1 MPADYRFFKAYFCRP
16 IMRKLLFLI
25 LLLAGKATFAQNL
38 RVSLLTCGPG
48 EEMYSSFGHA
58 GIRVTDTATGSD
70 VVYNYG
76 TFNGFEENFEIK
88 FMRGKLL
95 YYLAEESFVDFIG
108 TYVREGRWVKEQ
120 QLLLS
125 QSQLQ
130 AIVDRLRTNLLP
142 RNSAYK
148 YDFLYENCATRIR
161 DLLPKSLG
169 SDYKMG
175 LAPHPQY
182 TTFRQSIDDYLR
194 FNPWTRLGIDL
205 LLGRPVDK
213 KADGK
218 TMQYLPDFLS
228 TGVGASTFGG
238 KPVAAPSVELLPQTV
253 VMELPKVNVPMLLGI
268 ALLFLNAICWTVPK
282 LRMVA
287 MAFLR
292 IALFVS
298 GLLGCL
304 MLFMWFA
311 TDHEACR
318 QNWNVLWAIP
328 LNLAVAYSS
337 KSFLVRYAPL
347 AGILTILALLVH
359 FTGFQSLPLLEIWPV
374 LALLLLNYGM
384 VYRKYTG
391 TAKK

>member
-1 MPADYRFFKAYFCRP
+1 
-16 IMRKLLFLI
+16 MRKLLFL
-25 LLLAGKATFAQNL
+25 LLLFTGKATFAQNL

-58 GIRVTDTATGSD
+58 GVRVTDTLTGSD

-76 TFNGFEENFEIK
+76 TFNGFEENFELK

-95 YYLAEESFVDFIG
+95 YYLAEESFMDFLG

-130 AIVDRLRTNLLP
+130 AIVERLRTNLLP
-142 RNSAYK
+142 QNSAYK

-169 SDYKMG
+169 SGYKMG

-194 FNPWTRLGIDL
+194 FNPWTRLGIDM

-228 TGVGASTFGG
+228 AGIGASTFEG
-238 KPVAAPSVELLPQTV
+238 KPVAAPLVELLPQTV
-253 VMELPKVNVPMLLGI
+253 VMEEPSVNVPMVLGMVVLL
-268 ALLFLNAICWTVPK
+268 LNAICWAVPQ
-282 LRMVA
+282 LQTVA
-287 MAFLR
+287 MAFTR
-292 IALFVS
+292 IALFIS

-304 MLFMWFA
+304 MVFMWFG
-311 TDHEACR
+311 TDHDACG
-318 QNWNVLWAIP
+318 QNWNILWAIP
-328 LNLAVAYSS
+328 INLFAAYFS
-337 KSFLVRYAPL
+337 KRLLARYAPF
-347 AGILTILALLVH
+347 AMALTISAFIAH
-359 FTGFQSLPLLEIWPV
+359 FIHFQQLPLWEIWPV
-374 LALLLLNYGM
+374 LVLLLLNYGM
-384 VYRKYTG
+384 VYRRYR
-391 TAKK
+391 ANALQL